1 MFLLGFVKRVAL
13 PRCACVDCVRQG
25 NSSPGPVD
33 NGTYSLLAAVAY
45 LGTQLPEK
53 GPVVKEYRIV
63 HGLLVR
69 LQLPGIAIALKVVP
83 EAEAYRGIRVGIPQ
97 PEEVLMAYPSVLA
110 IEPSIDCLHEGLRHH
125 GVDVVDVH
133 RAPLAGEHGGVCD
146 RTASAEQVVEMLR
159 RRHDGQKLI
168 DYP

>member
-1 MFLLGFVKRVAL
+1 MA
-13 PRCACVDCVRQG
+13 RCACADCVHQG
-25 NSSPGPVD
+25 DSSPGPVGD
-33 NGTYSLLAAVAY
+33 RPYTLLAAVAY
-45 LGTQLPEK
+45 VRAQLAEQ

-69 LQLPGIAIALKVVP
+69 LQLPGVAIAFQVVP

-97 PEEVLMAYPSVLA
+97 SEEVLMAYPSVLA
-110 IEPSIDCLHEGLRHH
+110 IESSADCLHEGLRHH

-159 RRHDGQKLI
+159 RRHDCQKLI